1 MSDVREAIGAVA
13 GLLFAGY
20 ILILMSTNID
30 AELGIN
36 LTFWGVVYVL
46 VAILLGAA
54 LVLGIVKTIVNQV

>member
-36 LTFWGVVYVL
+36 LTFWGGVYIL